1 MKLYRTATGA
11 VKRAMYKVKDLYRD
25 WEKKKREV
33 KVQIGEMSIPEL
45 CRTVLRLLLQLVT
58 VVYLICMLVFLPFYF
73 EKETGY
79 VYIGTNKSDFFMNK
93 GFAIGKAFLYIF
105 IFYVVFVLL
114 CFFVENKG
122 EKGKFSILLNYL
134 LDEMSLT
141 DKFAIVY
148 AIGVFLSYYY
158 TNYRTVLRLG
168 TSGWYMGFL
177 PQLLMLGSY
186 FAVSRLL
193 PKWAAKWTAGVLIVV
208 PFLVFLLGLLNRYGV
223 NPLGIMSIGPGFIS
237 TIGNIN
243 WYCGYW
249 SVLYPVAAGCFVFYR
264 RKEGNKTRNRA
275 IRAVLG
281 CAAAVGFATGITQGS
296 DSGALALVA
305 VILLI
310 GTLAVRKRERLQNF
324 LELLLLFCGTA
335 CALSVVQLLFP
346 ERNQYM
352 TLVSYA
358 LTKTMLPWVSGIV
371 LLCMYLWLRKKLF
384 SVGQTEDGKSAE
396 ESTSEGRRAK
406 RYEKGI
412 RRGWY
417 IFMGLIG
424 LILVSFIVMVVVNTL
439 HPGSIGALSENPLF
453 TFNREW
459 GSGRGGTWKAGI
471 RAWSSLDSL
480 HKVVGI
486 GPDGMA
492 EYIYKGPDS
501 GLLDMVRSQ
510 FGNSRLTNAHGEW
523 ITILANLGII
533 GLFGFA
539 GMIVSAIVRFLRTR
553 AGRALCM
560 ACGLAIFSYT
570 INNIF
575 SFQQIMNISQ
585 MFIVLGLGEW
595 LRRQERE

>member
-1 MKLYRTATGA
+1 MKSCQNSYRSSE
-11 VKRAMYKVKDLYRD
+11 KAMYKVKDLYRD
-25 WEKKKREV
+25 WEKKKQEI
-33 KVQIGEMSIPEL
+33 KVQIWEMSIPEL

-58 VVYLICMLVFLPFYF
+58 MVYLVCMLVFLPFYF
-73 EKETGY
+73 DKKTGY
-79 VYIGTNKSDFFMNK
+79 LHIGTNKSDFFMNK
-93 GFAIGKAFLYIF
+93 GFALGKVFLYIF
-105 IFYVVFVLL
+105 IFYMVFVLL
-114 CFFVENKG
+114 CFFMENKG

-158 TNYRTVLRLG
+158 TDYRTVLRMG
-168 TSGWYMGFL
+168 TQGWYMGFL

-186 FAVSRLL
+186 FAISRLL
-193 PKWAAKWTAGVLIVV
+193 PKWAVKWMAGILVTV
-208 PFLVFLLGLLNRYGV
+208 PSLVFLLGLLNRYGV
-223 NPLGIMSIGPGFIS
+223 NPLGIESIGPGFIS

-249 SVLYPVAAGCFVFYR
+249 SILYPIAAGCFVFYK
-264 RKEGNKTRNRA
+264 RKEENKGRDRT

-281 CAAAVGFATGITQGS
+281 CVAAVGFATGITQGS
-296 DSGALALVA
+296 DSGALALIA
-305 VILLI
+305 VVLLI

-324 LELLLLFCGTA
+324 LELLLIFCGTA
-335 CALSVVQLLFP
+335 SVLSVVQLLFP

-352 TLVSYA
+352 TDVSYIM
-358 LTKTMLPWVSGIV
+358 TKTVLPWAAGIV
-371 LLCMYLWLRKKLF
+371 LLCIYLWLKKKLF
-384 SVGQTEDGKSAE
+384 MVGQTEDGKSAE
-396 ESTSEGRRAK
+396 ESTREGQTAE
-406 RYEKGI
+406 RYERAI

-417 IFMGLIG
+417 IFLGLIG
-424 LILVSFIVMVVVNTL
+424 TIFVSFIVMLVVNTL
-439 HPGSIGALSENPLF
+439 HPGSIGALSDNPLF
-453 TFNREW
+453 IFNREW
-459 GSGRGGTWKAGI
+459 GSSRGGTWKAGI
-471 RAWSSLDSL
+471 RAWFSLDSL
-480 HKVVGI
+480 HKAVGI

-510 FGNSRLTNAHGEW
+510 FGNNRLTNAHGEW

-553 AGRALCM
+553 TGRALCM

-575 SFQQIMNISQ
+575 GFQQIMNISQ

-595 LRRQERE
+595 MRRQERE

>member
-1 MKLYRTATGA
+1 
-11 VKRAMYKVKDLYRD
+11 MYKVKDLYRD
-25 WEKKKREV
+25 WEKKKREI

-58 VVYLICMLVFLPFYF
+58 VVYLVCMLVLLPFYF
-73 EKETGY
+73 DKETGY
-79 VYIGTNKSDFFMNK
+79 VYIGTNKSEFFMNK
-93 GFAIGKAFLYIF
+93 GFAIGKAFIYIF
-105 IFYVVFVLL
+105 IFYTIFVLL
-114 CFFVENKG
+114 CFFEKNKG

-168 TSGWYMGFL
+168 TSGWYMGFF

-193 PKWAAKWTAGVLIVV
+193 PKWAAKWTGGILVAV
-208 PFLVFLLGLLNRYGV
+208 PFFVFLLGLLNRYGV

-249 SVLYPVAAGCFVFYR
+249 SVLYPIAAGCFVFYK
-264 RKEGNKTRNRA
+264 RKEENKARDGA

-296 DSGALALVA
+296 DSGALALIA

-310 GTLAVRKRERLQNF
+310 GTLAVRNRERLQNF

-352 TLVSYA
+352 TTVSSV
-358 LTKTMLPWVSGIV
+358 LTKTMLPWVAGIV
-371 LLCMYLWLRKKLF
+371 LLCVYLWLRKKLF
-384 SVGQTEDGKSAE
+384 SVGQTAE
-396 ESTSEGRRAK
+396 
-406 RYEKGI
+406 RYERVI

-417 IFMGLIG
+417 IFLGLIG
-424 LILVSFIVMVVVNTL
+424 ATFVSFIVMLVVNTL
-439 HPGSIGALSENPLF
+439 HPGSIGAFSDNLLF

-471 RAWSSLDSL
+471 RAWYSLDSL

-492 EYIYKGPDS
+492 EYIYKGPDG

-523 ITILANLGII
+523 ITILANLGVI